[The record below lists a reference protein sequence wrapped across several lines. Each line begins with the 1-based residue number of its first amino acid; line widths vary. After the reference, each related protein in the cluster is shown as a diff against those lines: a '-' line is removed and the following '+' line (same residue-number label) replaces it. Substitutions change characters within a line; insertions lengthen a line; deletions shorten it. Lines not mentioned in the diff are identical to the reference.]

1 MNSDSASALLLD
13 EYFATGDARFL
24 EELFRSRSEKKL
36 KSLAERW
43 YGDERPFARQ
53 ALLGYIDDGCDRPGH
68 RALVK
73 ALFKRAE
80 ARGDDEAMGHFLVAF
95 DRLARRD
102 LKKRTGWDW
111 STRQPTESWA
121 LEWDRAVPNRA
132 RRQGGHHASKRS
144 KEGYFLYHPMPRF
157 SRVTRQYLQRRAWRY
172 FRKQSHAKT
181 QGSAA
186 KYGTAIRA
194 VLALYQDEHLSRPE
208 RLIDAWGLMHALYH
222 GSPVLLRRP
231 KGITVADGH
240 TLAELRPAPYCPDAW
255 RGCRDALLDL
265 LTTARSRTVRT
276 FCIDRLKSEYVQEL
290 RGLPVSQLKPLLDSP
305 HEEVQSFAVELL
317 QAATG
322 LELLPIKEWL
332 ALLEINNPVAL
343 PLLCTLVEKTVSPE
357 RLTLVQCIQLAC
369 SRAAPVAELGLR
381 WAKAKR
387 IASADDLAFLLRL
400 TRAEAPNV
408 RADGID
414 WVCQLLLLA
423 DTAKPELVRELLDAR
438 HADVRARALEL
449 LAKDARFGDNAL
461 LWTAMSESPYD
472 DVRQA
477 LLRMLPE
484 KEKAF
489 DPRSLQHL
497 WATAV
502 LAVHRGG
509 RARQLATNQL
519 AERVVRKPEEAD
531 ALLPILGFA
540 LRSLRAPERRTALAS
555 LSRVAFQRPA
565 LKDALSRLLPE
576 LKLVGDEVTS

>member
-1 MNSDSASALLLD
+1 MSSDSASTLLLE

-24 EELFRSRSEKKL
+24 EELYRSRSEKKL

-53 ALLGYIDDGCDRPGH
+53 MLLGYIDDGCDRPGH

-102 LKKRTGWDW
+102 LRKHTGWDW
-111 STRQPTESWA
+111 STRQPTETWH
-121 LEWDRAVPNRA
+121 LKWDESVPFRA
-132 RRQGGHHASKRS
+132 RRQGGYKASKRS
-144 KEGYFLYHPMPRF
+144 KEGYLLYHPMPRF

-172 FRKQSHAKT
+172 FRKKAHGKGAARY
-181 QGSAA
+181 GSA
-186 KYGTAIRA
+186 IRP
-194 VLALYQDEHLSRPE
+194 VLARYEDVHLSRPE

-222 GSPVLLRRP
+222 GSPVLVRKPR
-231 KGITVADGH
+231 GITVADGH

-265 LTTARSRTVRT
+265 VTTARSRTVRT
-276 FCIDRLKSEYVQEL
+276 FCITLLQADYTQEL
-290 RGLPVSQLKPLLDSP
+290 RGLPVGQLKPLLESP
-305 HEEVQSFAVELL
+305 HDEVQAFAVELL

-322 LELLPIKEWL
+322 LELLPVKEWL
-332 ALLEINNPVAL
+332 ALLEINNPLAL
-343 PLLCTLVEKTVSPE
+343 PVLCELVEKIVAPE
-357 RLTLVQCIQLAC
+357 RLSLVQCIQLAC

-387 IASADDLAFLLRL
+387 IASADDLGFLLRL
-400 TRAEAPNV
+400 ARAEAPAV
-408 RADGID
+408 RADAVD
-414 WVCQLLLLA
+414 WVCQLLLLTDA
-423 DTAKPELVRELLDAR
+423 TKPELVRELLDSR

-449 LAKDARFGDNAL
+449 MAKDARFGDSAV
-461 LWTAMSESPYD
+461 LWTAMAESPHD

-489 DPRSLQHL
+489 APHSLQHL
-497 WATAV
+497 WATVV

-509 RARQLATNQL
+509 RARRLATAQL
-519 AERVVRKPEEAD
+519 AERIIRHPGEAD

-540 LRSLRAPERRTALAS
+540 LRSIRAPERRTALAS

-565 LKDALSRLLPE
+565 LKDSLSRLLPE